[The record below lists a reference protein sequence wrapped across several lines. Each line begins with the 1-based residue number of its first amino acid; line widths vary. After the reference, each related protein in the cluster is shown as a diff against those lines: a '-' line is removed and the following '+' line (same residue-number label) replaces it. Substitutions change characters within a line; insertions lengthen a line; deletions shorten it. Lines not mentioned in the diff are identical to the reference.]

1 MAAERPAA
9 SPNAMQ
15 MGLVSVNVGLP
26 AYLGQHRGRPIES
39 GIAKRPVT
47 AEEIELGWLNLEG
60 DGQAELDV
68 HGGRD
73 KAVYAYPSEHLP
85 AWSEELGQELRPA
98 AFGENL
104 TTVGGTEDDVC
115 IGDRW
120 EWGEALLEVAEP
132 RWPCYKLAMYRGRG
146 DIQRRLRQSGRTG
159 WYMRV
164 LQPGRVPVSGPITV
178 VERHPAGA
186 TVRLCHD
193 ARSPSARSPSARSPS
208 ARSPSGGVPPEVVA
222 ALVDVEPLGD
232 EWRGHLLRVLANL
245 DRSGDAHS
253 Q

>member
-1 MAAERPAA
+1 MAGEQLA
-9 SPNAMQ
+9 
-15 MGLVSVNVGLP
+15 LVSVNVGRP
-26 AYLGQHRGRPIES
+26 AYLGMHRGRPVES
-39 GIAKRPVT
+39 GIVKRPVT
-47 AEEIELGWLNLEG
+47 GPEIDVSRLNLEG

-68 HGGRD
+68 HGGPD

-85 AWSEELGQELRPA
+85 VWSEELGQELGPA

-120 EWGEALLEVAEP
+120 VWGDAVLQVCEP

-164 LQPGRVPVSGPITV
+164 LQPGRVPAAGPIS
-178 VERHPAGA
+178 VERHPVGA

-193 ARSPSARSPSARSPS
+193 ARSPG
-208 ARSPSGGVPPEVVA
+208 GGVPPEVLL
-222 ALVDVEPLGD
+222 ALVELEPLGE
-232 EWRGHLLRVLANL
+232 EWRGHLARLLGTLTR
-245 DRSGDAHS
+245 DSRG
-253 Q
+253 